1 MNEVLKDKK
10 RKEKAEKLYH
20 DAAKL
25 YCDEDVTNPKESFKL
40 FRKAADMNHPI
51 AAAMTGYCY
60 EYGYGIRKNLLK
72 AIDYYYVAAALGSP
86 IAQLALAEI
95 HFDLAGN
102 PPEDY
107 EEDPYEDNRD
117 FQYAAYWYDRFLSHK
132 KLCRPIEKILWDD
145 TEIIE
150 IEKDLE
156 SLPKLIIQN
165 KKIRNKSKISKKPVL
180 KLIKK

>member
-1 MNEVLKDKK
+1 MNEALKYKN

-20 DAAKL
+20 DAEKL
-25 YCDEDVTNPKESFKL
+25 YYDEDVTNHKESFKL
-40 FRKAADMNHPI
+40 FRKAADMLHPL

-60 EYGYGIRKNLLK
+60 ENGHGIRKNLLK
-72 AIDYYYVAAALGSP
+72 AIDYYYIAAGLGSP
-86 IAQLALAEI
+86 MAQLALAEI
-95 HFDLAGN
+95 HLDLAEN
-102 PPEDY
+102 PPEDD
-107 EEDPYEDNRD
+107 EEDPFEDHRN
-117 FQYAAYWYDRFLSHK
+117 FQLAAYWYHRFLSHK
-132 KLCRPIEKILWDD
+132 KLRRPIENILWDD